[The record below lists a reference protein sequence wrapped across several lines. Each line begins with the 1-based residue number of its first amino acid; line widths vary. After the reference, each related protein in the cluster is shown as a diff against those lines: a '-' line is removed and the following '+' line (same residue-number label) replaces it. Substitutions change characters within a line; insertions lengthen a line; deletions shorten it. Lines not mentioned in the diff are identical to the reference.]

1 VTKEQFRKGIEDG
14 TVESLINATPV
25 KDGQCYYLPSGTVH
39 ALGAGIFAAEVQTP
53 SDTTFRVFDFNRIE
67 AATGKPRTL
76 HIEQALECID
86 FTGQI
91 DKQAE
96 QKRSHTAGFHT
107 TVSRLVTSPYFT
119 IEKVRMSEGVEEAV
133 PYDEPVV
140 WMFLEGSAELRV
152 ADMKEPVTLKKG
164 ETILLPASM
173 NNPQI
178 KTLGDCVWLEVTFPT
193 KGS

>member
-1 VTKEQFRKGIEDG
+1 VDE
-14 TVESLINATPV
+14 
-25 KDGQCYYLPSGTVH
+25 
-39 ALGAGIFAAEVQTP
+39 LGAGFVSFEVQSP
-53 SDTTFRVFDFNRIE
+53 RYTTFGVFVFNRFE
-67 AATGKPRTL
+67 AATGKPRAL
-76 HIEQALECID
+76 HVEQALECID

-91 DKQAE
+91 DKLSE
-96 QKRSHTAGFHT
+96 QKRSHAAGFHT

-119 IEKVRMSEGVEEAV
+119 LEKVRMSEGVEEAV

-152 ADMKEPVTLKKG
+152 ADLKEPVTLKKG

-178 KTLGDCVWLEVTFPT
+178 KTLSDCVWLEVTFLT
-193 KGS
+193 KGA